1 MKRIALFAAVAALSL
16 PGLAR
21 AANYDLDGVHSSAS
35 FRVRHLAVSWVR
47 GEFQKLSGTVSYDPK
62 NVAATTVNAS
72 IDVSTINTRNADRDG
87 HLKSPDFF
95 DAAKFPTIT
104 FKSKK
109 AEGAPGKI
117 KVTGDLTLHGVT
129 KEVVLDVDGPSDGVK
144 DPWGNL
150 KLGAT
155 ATTKINRKDFGLTWN
170 KALETGGLVVG
181 EEVEIT
187 LDLEAALAKAPEAA
201 PAAAKAEEKKAE
213 PAKAKK

>member
-1 MKRIALFAAVAALSL
+1 MNRIALYAAVAALSL
-16 PGLAR
+16 PAFAR
-21 AANYDLDGVHSSAS
+21 AATYELDGVHSSAS
-35 FRVRHLAVSWVR
+35 FRVRHLAVAWVR

-62 NVAATTVNAS
+62 NVAATTVSAS
-72 IDVSTINTRNADRDG
+72 IDVSTISTRNADRDG

-95 DAAKFPTIT
+95 DVAKFPTMT

-109 AEGAPGKI
+109 AEGAPGKL

-129 KEVVLDVDGPSDGVK
+129 KEVVLDVEGPSDGVK
-144 DPWGNL
+144 DPWGNT

-170 KALETGGLVVG
+170 KALETGGVLVG

-187 LDLEAALAKAPEAA
+187 LDLEAAPAKAPEAA
-201 PAAAKAEEKKAE
+201 PAAKGDEKKAE
-213 PAKAKK
+213 PAKGKK